1 MEVGHELFYR
11 IKEAG
16 KSEELQK
23 KEMSILHYS
32 NREVQSMR
40 MESGSNLGNSEKKI
54 TIHITWISTEIIHI
68 WLLDE
73 CKGASKNKYLPI

>member
-1 MEVGHELFYR
+1 MFEERRRRPFNPDIYEEEYEKINHWLEVGHELFYR
-11 IKEAG
+11 IKEAR

-54 TIHITWISTEIIHI
+54 TIHIT
-68 WLLDE
+68 
-73 CKGASKNKYLPI
+73 